1 MSDINLNNY
10 KKPTNHIT
18 YEMENFFDYQ
28 GYSKKIK
35 KNLLRK
41 KIKI

>member
-18 YEMENFFDYQ
+18 YEMENFFIIKDIQ
-28 GYSKKIK
+28 KK
-35 KNLLRK
+35 
-41 KIKI
+41 